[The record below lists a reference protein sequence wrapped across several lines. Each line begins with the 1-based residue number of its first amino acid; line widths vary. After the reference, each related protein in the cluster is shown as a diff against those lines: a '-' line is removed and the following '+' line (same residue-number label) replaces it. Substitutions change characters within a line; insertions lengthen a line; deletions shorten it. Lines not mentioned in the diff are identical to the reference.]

1 MLQEMRKYAKS
12 KLANVLL
19 GLLAVSF
26 VSWGV
31 GDFVRASNDTSVA
44 KVGGVAIDQQ
54 DFRRDYTNAVRNE
67 ATRRGEATLTPE
79 QVRQLKISDNVLEQK
94 IQSQALDNVVK
105 KLGLTASDAMVT
117 TTIHRIPAFS
127 GPTGQFDR
135 GTFQRIIERYGY
147 GEQGFI
153 ELIRADTARTQL
165 VQAVE
170 GGFKVPQGYA
180 KLLYN
185 YFTEARA
192 ADYIV
197 VDAKSLGAIP
207 APSDADLTAFV
218 KAHPG
223 QFSTPEYRDV
233 TYAAITPD
241 DLIPTIKVTDELIQQ
256 AYDDHKDEFVVPE
269 KRDLDQLSFQSEVA
283 AKAAFDKAQKGGFDL
298 LANEKGEKAT
308 PQMAITAADLDPVRA
323 KIVFALPKDGISPP
337 MKTPA
342 GSYAIVRVKAIT
354 PGVTR
359 TLDSVKEDLR
369 GKIAREL
376 AASKLSDMSNA
387 YTDASSGGLALA
399 DAAKKVGMKTGRIA
413 AIDLNG
419 LGPDGQKVAAPDDQ
433 EFRNIAFHTEPGDE
447 GDPQLAK
454 SGALYVVS
462 VNSITAPKLKP
473 LEQVRP
479 QALAAWTEQAR
490 ITLLKKK
497 AQDLTAQ
504 ANREGSLDG
513 ASKAIGASVQKS
525 PALEHS
531 TSDDTFSPALIGQ
544 IFTAKPGQTVLGP
557 KGKSGDY
564 VLARIT
570 GIVHPPMPEKGPG
583 NAAIT
588 RELSGGI
595 GGTVTESY
603 VAQQKAEQVVSYNRP
618 NIDKAAG
625 SE

>member
-31 GDFVRASNDTSVA
+31 GDFVRASNDSSVA

-54 DFRRDYTNAVRNE
+54 DFRRDYTNSVRSE
-67 ATRRGEATLTPE
+67 ANRRGEATLSPE
-79 QVRQLKISDNVLEQK
+79 EIRKLKIADAVLEQK
-94 IQSQALDNVVK
+94 IASQALDNVVK

-117 TTIHRIPAFS
+117 GIIHRYSAFS
-127 GPTGQFDR
+127 GVTGQFDR
-135 GTFQRIIERYGY
+135 PTFQRTIERIGY
-147 GEQGFI
+147 SEQGFI
-153 ELIRADTARTQL
+153 ELVRADTARNQL

-170 GGFKVPQGYA
+170 GGFKVPPGYA
-180 KLLYN
+180 KLLFN
-185 YFTEARA
+185 YFTEIRA
-192 ADYIV
+192 ADYVV

-207 APSDADLTAFV
+207 APSDAELTAYV

-241 DLIPTIKVTDELIQQ
+241 DLMPTIKVTDALIQQ
-256 AYDDHKDEFVVPE
+256 AYDDHKDEFVIPE
-269 KRDLDQLSFQSEVA
+269 KRDLDQISFQTEAA
-283 AKAAFDKAQKGGFDL
+283 AKVAYEKAQKGGLDQL
-298 LANEKGEKAT
+298 TNEKGEKAT
-308 PQMAITAADLDPVRA
+308 PQLAITTADLDPARA
-323 KIVFALPKDGISPP
+323 KAVFALAKDGITPP

-342 GSYAIVRVKAIT
+342 GSFAILRVKSIT

-359 TLDSVKEDLR
+359 TLDTVKEELR

-376 AASKLSDMSNA
+376 ATSKLSDMSNA

-399 DAAKKVGMKTGRIA
+399 DAAKKVGMKSGRIA
-413 AIDLNG
+413 AIDLAG
-419 LGPDGQKVAAPDDQ
+419 LAPDGQKAAAPDDQ

-479 QALAAWTEQAR
+479 QALAAWTEQQR
-490 ITLLKKK
+490 IALLKKK
-497 AQDLTAQ
+497 VQDLAAQ
-504 ANREGSLDG
+504 ANREDSLDG
-513 ASKAIGASVQKS
+513 AAKAIGAAVQKS
-525 PALEHS
+525 PALDHR
-531 TSDDTFSPALIGQ
+531 TSDDTFSPALVQQ

-557 KGKSGDY
+557 KAKSGDY

-570 GIVHPPMPEKGPG
+570 GIVHPPMPDKGPS
-583 NAAIT
+583 NIAIT
-588 RELSGGI
+588 RELSSGI
-595 GGTVTESY
+595 GATITESY
-603 VAQQKAEQVVSYNRP
+603 VAQQKTDQVVSYNRA